1 MLTAT
6 VDAPAAGPDWKWRA
20 IAERDAE
27 ADGAFVF
34 AVRTTGV
41 YCRPSCPSRRAK
53 PENILFFDLAREAEA
68 AGFRPCKR
76 CRPTELSLQQTRA
89 LAIEAACRTIEAA
102 ETPPSLAVLAAA
114 AGLSPHHFHRTFRA
128 VTGVTPRAYA
138 GQVRERRAAAT
149 LRDEATGGVTRAIYD
164 AGYDSASRFYDGAR
178 DRLGMAPRAFRRG
191 GEGEAIRSAVTPSS
205 LGLVLVAATARG
217 ICAVRFGDD
226 AEALGTELRT
236 LFPKARHLPPDQ
248 AFSELV
254 EAVIGRIEQPAAVE
268 ELPLDIQGTLFEQ
281 RVWAALREIPTGET
295 RTYGA
300 VAEAIGQPTA
310 ARAVARAC
318 AANPVAVLTPC
329 HRVVPAA
336 GGLGGYRW
344 GAERK
349 GELLHR
355 EGAGK

>member
-1 MLTAT
+1 MLATA
-6 VDAPAAGPDWKWRA
+6 DAPATSPDWKWQA
-20 IAERDAE
+20 IAARDAE

-76 CRPTELSLQQTRA
+76 CRPTELSLQQARA
-89 LAIEAACRTIEAA
+89 FAIETACRTIEAA
-102 ETPPSLAVLAAA
+102 DTPPSLAALAEA

-128 VTGVTPRAYA
+128 VTGVTPKAYA
-138 GQVRERRAAAT
+138 GQVRERRAAST
-149 LRDEATGGVTRAIYD
+149 LRDSEGVTRAIYD
-164 AGYDSASRFYDGAR
+164 AGYDSASRFYDGAKE
-178 DRLGMAPRAFRRG
+178 RLGMAPSTFRRG
-191 GEGEAIRSAVTPSS
+191 GEGEAIRSIVTASS
-205 LGLVLVAATARG
+205 LGLVLVAATGRG

-226 AEALGTELRT
+226 EKALEAELHS
-236 LFPKARHLPPDQ
+236 LFPRADHLPTDA
-248 AFSELV
+248 AFGALV
-254 EAVIGRIEQPAAVE
+254 RAVIGRIEQPAGAL

-281 RVWAALREIPTGET
+281 RVWAALRAIPTGET

-300 VAEAIGQPTA
+300 VAEAIGRPTA

-344 GAERK
+344 GSERK
-349 GELLHR
+349 GELLRR

>member
-1 MLTAT
+1 MLTAPA
-6 VDAPAAGPDWKWRA
+6 DAPATGPGWKWRA
-20 IAERDAE
+20 VAERDAE

-41 YCRPSCPSRRAK
+41 YCRPSCPSRRAR
-53 PENILFFDLAREAEA
+53 PENIFFFDLAREAEA

-76 CRPTELSLQQTRA
+76 CRPTELSLQQARA

-102 ETPPSLAVLAAA
+102 ETPPSLSALAEA
-114 AGLSPHHFHRTFRA
+114 AGLSRYHFHRTFRA
-128 VTGVTPRAYA
+128 VTGVTPKAYA

-149 LRDEATGGVTRAIYD
+149 LRDSGGVTRAIYD
-164 AGYDSASRFYDGAR
+164 AGYDSASRFYDGAKE
-178 DRLGMAPRAFRRG
+178 RLGMAPKTFRRG
-191 GEGEAIRSAVTPSS
+191 GEGEAIRSAIAESS
-205 LGLVLVAATARG
+205 LGLVLVAATERG

-226 AEALGTELRT
+226 QEALEAELHG
-236 LFPKARHLPPDQ
+236 LFPKARHLPADR
-248 AFSELV
+248 AFSELAR
-254 EAVIGRIEQPAAVE
+254 AVIARIEQPEAAL

-281 RVWAALREIPTGET
+281 RVWAALRAIPTGET
-295 RTYGA
+295 RSYGA
-300 VAEAIGQPTA
+300 VAAAIGQPTA

-329 HRVVPAA
+329 HRVVPAV

-344 GAERK
+344 GSARK
-349 GELLHR
+349 GELLRR